1 VIEGGGRS
9 TADDGTDHDYR
20 RSSPGRYR
28 RNRDCVFLGIP
39 AVFSDPGRPSGCVS
53 TLILPVTG
61 SLPRHE
67 ELFDALLG
75 QSLTPTRLI
84 VATESREDPAYDR
97 VAGLIEP
104 LSDAQH

>member
-1 VIEGGGRS
+1 VAQPTMEQITIIAAAVPVGIAVIATVCS
-9 TADDGTDHDYR
+9 W
-20 RSSPGRYR
+20 
-28 RNRDCVFLGIP
+28 VFLRFFRIP
-39 AVFSDPGRPSGCVS
+39 ADLPDASA

-75 QSLTPTRLI
+75 QSLIPTRLI
-84 VATESREDPAYDR
+84 VATESREDPANDR

>member
-1 VIEGGGRS
+1 MAQPTMEQITIIAAAVPVSIAVIATVCS
-9 TADDGTDHDYR
+9 W
-20 RSSPGRYR
+20 
-28 RNRDCVFLGIP
+28 VFLRFFRIP
-39 AVFSDPGRPSGCVS
+39 ADLPDASA

-75 QSLTPTRLI
+75 QSLIPTRLI

>member
-1 VIEGGGRS
+1 VAQPTMEQITIIAAAVPVGIAVIATVCS
-9 TADDGTDHDYR
+9 W
-20 RSSPGRYR
+20 
-28 RNRDCVFLGIP
+28 VFLRFFRIP
-39 AVFSDPGRPSGCVS
+39 ADLPDASA

>member
-1 VIEGGGRS
+1 MAQPTMEQITIIAAAVPVGIAVIATVCS
-9 TADDGTDHDYR
+9 W
-20 RSSPGRYR
+20 
-28 RNRDCVFLGIP
+28 VFLRFFRIP
-39 AVFSDPGRPSGCVS
+39 ADLPDASA

>member
-1 VIEGGGRS
+1 MEAGVAQPTMEQITIIAAAVPVGIAVIATVCS
-9 TADDGTDHDYR
+9 W
-20 RSSPGRYR
+20 
-28 RNRDCVFLGIP
+28 VFLRFFRIP
-39 AVFSDPGRPSGCVS
+39 ADLPDASA

>member
-1 VIEGGGRS
+1 MEQITIIAAAVPVGIAVIATVCS
-9 TADDGTDHDYR
+9 W
-20 RSSPGRYR
+20 
-28 RNRDCVFLGIP
+28 VFLRFFRIP
-39 AVFSDPGRPSGCVS
+39 ADLPDASA

>member
-1 VIEGGGRS
+1 MAQPTMEQITIIAAAVPVGIAVIATVCS
-9 TADDGTDHDYR
+9 W
-20 RSSPGRYR
+20 
-28 RNRDCVFLGIP
+28 VFLRFFRIP
-39 AVFSDPGRPSGCVS
+39 ADLPDASA

-75 QSLTPTRLI
+75 QSLIPTRLI

>member
-1 VIEGGGRS
+1 MEQITIIAAAVPVGIAVIATVCS
-9 TADDGTDHDYR
+9 W
-20 RSSPGRYR
+20 
-28 RNRDCVFLGIP
+28 VFLRFFRIP
-39 AVFSDPGRPSGCVS
+39 ADLPDASA

-75 QSLTPTRLI
+75 QSLIPTRLI

>member
-1 VIEGGGRS
+1 MIEGGGRG

-20 RSSPGRYR
+20 RSSPGQYR
-28 RNRDCVFLGIP
+28 RNRDCRIFPRFFRIP
-39 AVFSDPGRPSGCVS
+39 ADLPDASA

-75 QSLTPTRLI
+75 QSLIPTRLI